1 MLHKLMG
8 KIKISRDAELN
19 RQYPEAMPNL
29 IEIITKNGR
38 RFSKMI
44 THPKGHPKN
53 PMTDK
58 EVEAKFKTMAD
69 NILPPG
75 QTDIILDK
83 LWHLE
88 YIKDVR
94 EIMDSITVEKHLI

>member
-1 MLHKLMG
+1 
-8 KIKISRDAELN
+8 
-19 RQYPEAMPNL
+19 
-29 IEIITKNGR
+29 
-38 RFSKMI
+38 
-44 THPKGHPKN
+44 
-53 PMTDK
+53 
-58 EVEAKFKTMAD
+58 MAD